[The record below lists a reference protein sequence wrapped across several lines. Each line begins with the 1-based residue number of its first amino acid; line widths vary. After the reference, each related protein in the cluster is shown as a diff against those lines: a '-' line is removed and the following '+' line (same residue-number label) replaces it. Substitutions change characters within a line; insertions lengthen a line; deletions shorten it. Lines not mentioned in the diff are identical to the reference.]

1 MIYSRL
7 CPPSRALRCLLP
19 LLLIVGLAACAKPP
33 AGLPSDAVF
42 DPYEER
48 NRSVHEFNRSLD
60 RSIVRPAG
68 VGYSEFVPDD
78 IEDAIGRF
86 AFNLSLPRSI
96 VNSILQGNMLA
107 ATEDSY
113 RFLVNSTIGLGG
125 VFDVATDLNMPEAN
139 DADFGQT
146 LHVWGVREGAYVELP
161 LLGPSTE
168 RDTVGLVVDLFTN
181 PLTYILD
188 SPENYYGT
196 IASVSSGLSNRGR
209 FADTIDSVL
218 YESADSYAQAQSI
231 YLQNRRFKLGNGSDG
246 AFADPYDDPALST
259 FEVPDDE

>member
-1 MIYSRL
+1 MVYSRL
-7 CPPSRALRCLLP
+7 FHPGLVLR
-19 LLLIVGLAACAKPP
+19 LLLALLLALSLAACAKRP
-33 AGLPSDAVF
+33 AGLPVDAVY
-42 DPYEER
+42 DPYEQQ
-48 NRSVHEFNRSLD
+48 NRGVHEFNRSLD
-60 RSIVRPAG
+60 RNLVRPAG
-68 VGYSEFVPDD
+68 RGYSDFLPDD
-78 IEDAIGRF
+78 IEDGIGRF

-113 RFLVNSTIGLGG
+113 RFLINSTIGLVG
-125 VFDVATDLNMPEAN
+125 VFDVASDLNMPEAN

-161 LLGPSTE
+161 LLGPSTQ
-168 RDTVGLVVDLFTN
+168 RDTVGLVVDIFTN

-209 FADTIDSVL
+209 FSDTIDSVL

-231 YLQNRRFKLGNGSDG
+231 YIQNRRFKLGNGTGG
-246 AFADPYDDPALST
+246 AYADPYDELALPPT
-259 FEVPDDE
+259 ELPDVE